1 MSEQVLPAIVGGRLV
16 RTASA
21 TAAGAAVLAVI
32 VGASVGHIRVGA
44 ALAIGLLLGSVN
56 GLATARLIRLPMPFV
71 ASSMLRLFTLSMV
84 GAALGYALG
93 PPNIWL
99 VILGIGVAQVLLA
112 AAAIRELVAQR

>member
-1 MSEQVLPAIVGGRLV
+1 MSDQALPGIVGGRLV
-16 RTASA
+16 RTAA
-21 TAAGAAVLAVI
+21 LIAAGAAVVAVV
-32 VGASVGHIRVGA
+32 VGASLGQVRLGA

-93 PPNIWL
+93 ASVIWL

-112 AAAIRELVAQR
+112 GSAHP